1 MPVSTGAWQIRSWIQ
16 KTRCHFLVTDV
27 NPNKWPQHT
36 AFCFSWWQTIFWL
49 NCTGRLRNLKEYPR
63 WLLFLVFIHEKG
75 ISAKENVFCLWSVP
89 DGQKG
94 TIGSLYWYRQ
104 SFNLLRLAAFCCMH
118 LAQRIPRILKTL
130 SPLPPKGFFYFI
142 PPSLMSSDVW
152 ALPQNIGR
160 PQQTWV
166 THRACKF
173 NCISLKTGRENMLW
187 TRTYFKVI
195 PKYHSD
201 CICTWNKE
209 RCRGLQAGLNR
220 MHSSAVPELSS
231 SEPPCPYSFTGKK
244 RCCHVSI
251 PWQSPHNRV
260 VFKASR
266 INQNSLTVVLTF
278 AVYISHDV
286 WG

>member
-1 MPVSTGAWQIRSWIQ
+1 MICAWWTEGNHWLPLLVQAVVQPVKTGSFLLHAPSTVYS
-16 KTRCHFLVTDV
+16 KD
-27 NPNKWPQHT
+27 PK
-36 AFCFSWWQTIFWL
+36 
-49 NCTGRLRNLKEYPR
+49 
-63 WLLFLVFIHEKG
+63 
-75 ISAKENVFCLWSVP
+75 
-89 DGQKG
+89 
-94 TIGSLYWYRQ
+94 
-104 SFNLLRLAAFCCMH
+104 M
-118 LAQRIPRILKTL
+118 TL
-130 SPLPPKGFFYFI
+130 SLASKRLFYFI

-209 RCRGLQAGLNR
+209 RCRGVQAGLNR

-231 SEPPCPYSFTGKK
+231 SEPPWPYSVTGKK

-266 INQNSLTVVLTF
+266 INQSSLTVVLTF
-278 AVYISHDV
+278 AGYISHDV